1 MPDFSLRVL
10 SMHLDSDNFSIH
22 DIRRFP
28 LVVFN
33 QAAATVGYAGRW
45 EQEIEALMQHGQRF
59 VVVYDQ
65 LRTEES
71 QADRKQRGMWLKQ
84 NKAALA
90 GVCLS
95 MISVEPEAER
105 RAQAQ
110 AMGEMAVKAFGIAHV
125 AVASLAEAQQ
135 LSERLLSAAG

>member
-1 MPDFSLRVL
+1 
-10 SMHLDSDNFSIH
+10 MHLDSDNFSIH

-95 MISVEPEAER
+95 MISVER
-105 RAQAQ
+105 RHKSHWHGCCAKRA
-110 AMGEMAVKAFGIAHV
+110 
-125 AVASLAEAQQ
+125 
-135 LSERLLSAAG
+135 